1 MKVVLDT
8 NVFVSGVFF
17 IGPPYEILRAWR
29 DGKLRIVV
37 SQEILEENSR
47 VGEALADQF
56 PRVNIKPVLEF
67 ITISA
72 DVVAPLVLEEK
83 ICDDPDDDKFFS
95 CAISGNCNVIISG
108 DKHLLKKPGYQG
120 ILIMKPR
127 DFTDKY
133 L

>member
-1 MKVVLDT
+1 VKVVLDT

-17 IGPPYEILRAWR
+17 TGPPYEILRAWR
-29 DGKLRIVV
+29 DGKLRMVV
-37 SQEILEENSR
+37 SQEILEEYSR
-47 VGEALADQF
+47 VAEALADQF
-56 PRVNIKPVLEF
+56 PGVDLQPVLEF

-72 DVVAPLVLEEK
+72 EVVAPLVLEEK

-108 DKHLLKKPGYQG
+108 DKHLLRKSGHQG
-120 ILIMKPR
+120 VLVMKPR

>member
-1 MKVVLDT
+1 MKVVVDT

-29 DGKLRIVV
+29 GGKLRMVV
-37 SQEILEENSR
+37 SQEILEEYSR
-47 VGEALADQF
+47 VGKALADQF

-67 ITISA
+67 ITIA
-72 DVVAPLVLEEK
+72 AEVVAPLVLEEK
-83 ICDDPDDDKFFS
+83 ICDDLDDDKFFS
-95 CAISGNCNVIISG
+95 CAIFGNCNVIISG
-108 DKHLLKKPGYQG
+108 DKHLLKKSGYQG
-120 ILIMKPR
+120 ILVMKPR

>member
-1 MKVVLDT
+1 VKVVVDT

-29 DGKLRIVV
+29 GGKLRMVV
-37 SQEILEENSR
+37 SQEILEEYSR
-47 VGEALADQF
+47 VGKALADQF

-72 DVVAPLVLEEK
+72 EVVAPLVLEEK

-95 CAISGNCNVIISG
+95 CAIFGNCNVIISG
-108 DKHLLKKPGYQG
+108 DKHLLTKSGYQG
-120 ILIMKPR
+120 ILVMKPR